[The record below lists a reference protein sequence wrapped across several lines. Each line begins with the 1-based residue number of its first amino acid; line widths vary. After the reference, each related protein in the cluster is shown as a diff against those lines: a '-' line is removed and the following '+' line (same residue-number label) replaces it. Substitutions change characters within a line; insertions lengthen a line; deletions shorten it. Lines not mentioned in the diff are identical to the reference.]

1 MKMVTK
7 KVSVSAHGYLFY
19 HRTNDADC
27 VSKKLYGSGVG
38 KWKREKRRVQLTLFE
53 ALDRHDRDQAAE
65 AAWRLF
71 GEDVQLHWQE
81 YE

>member
-1 MKMVTK
+1 M
-7 KVSVSAHGYLFY
+7 
-19 HRTNDADC
+19 
-27 VSKKLYGSGVG
+27 
-38 KWKREKRRVQLTLFE
+38 QLTLFE
-53 ALDRHDRDQAAE
+53 ALDRHDRDLAAE

>member
-1 MKMVTK
+1 MSPYKRCRLRIEETLRG
-7 KVSVSAHGYLFY
+7 SV
-19 HRTNDADC
+19 
-27 VSKKLYGSGVG
+27 VG

-53 ALDRHDRDQAAE
+53 ALDRHDRDQVAE

>member
-27 VSKKLYGSGVG
+27 VSQRLYGSGVG
-38 KWKREKRRVQLTLFE
+38 KWKREKRRMQLTLFE
-53 ALDRHDRDQAAE
+53 ALDRHDRDLAAE